1 VSRLSPSRSFCG
13 LRHGAT
19 DWNRQGLF
27 QGRTDNPLN
36 EDGLRQAHAA
46 ASMLGGIGISRI
58 VASPLMRAA
67 RTAKIIADAISVPLT
82 IDDGIIEFDFGSFEG
97 LPVRDLMIRHGVN
110 SATGLVSILPADGES
125 WDAMTE
131 RSLTCVSGW
140 LDRHPA
146 DHFLFVCHDAV
157 MQGMAN
163 ALSGSYFKNSH
174 GTPFRYVHETAQWRV
189 EQLVIWDRCSPS
201 PPAT

>member
-1 VSRLSPSRSFCG
+1 MSAPTPARTFYG

-36 EDGLRQAHAA
+36 EDGLRQAREAA
-46 ASMLGGIGISRI
+46 GLLRGVGISRI
-58 VASPLMRAA
+58 VASPLVRALK
-67 RTAKIIADAISVPLT
+67 TAEIIADAIAVPLT

-97 LPVRDLMIRHGVN
+97 LPVRDLMIKHGVK
-110 SATGLVSILPADGES
+110 SATGLVSILPADGER
-125 WDAMTE
+125 WDAMTGRAL
-131 RSLTCVSGW
+131 RSVSGW
-140 LDRHPA
+140 LDRHPG
-146 DHFLFVCHDAV
+146 DDILFVCHDAV

-174 GTPFRYVHETAQWRV
+174 GTPFRYICGDPQWRI
-189 EQLVIWDRCSPS
+189 EQVTI
-201 PPAT
+201 

>member
-1 VSRLSPSRSFCG
+1 MSALTPSRSFCG

-36 EDGLRQAHAA
+36 EDGLRQAHEAA
-46 ASMLGGIGISRI
+46 VVLRGAGISRI
-58 VASPLMRAA
+58 VASPLVRAA
-67 RTAKIIADAISVPLT
+67 RTAAIIADAISVPLT
-82 IDDGIIEFDFGSFEG
+82 IDDGIVEFDFGSFEG
-97 LPVRDLMIRHGVN
+97 LPVRDLMVKHGVN

-125 WDAMTE
+125 WEAMTE
-131 RSLTCVSGW
+131 RSLACVSGW
-140 LDRHPA
+140 LERHPA

-163 ALSGSYFKNSH
+163 ALTGSYFKNSH
-174 GTPFRYVHETAQWRV
+174 GTPFRYVRDAAQWRV
-189 EQLVIWDRCSPS
+189 EQFVI
-201 PPAT
+201 

>member
-1 VSRLSPSRSFCG
+1 MSAPAPTRSFCG

-46 ASMLGGIGISRI
+46 ADMLRGIGISRI
-58 VASPLMRAA
+58 VASPLVRAA
-67 RTAKIIADAISVPLT
+67 RTAEIIADAIAVPLT
-82 IDDGIIEFDFGSFEG
+82 IDERIIEFDFGSLEG
-97 LPVRDLMIRHGVN
+97 LPVRDVMIKHGVK
-110 SATGLVSILPADGES
+110 SATGLVSILPADGEN

-131 RSLTCVSGW
+131 RSLACVSTW
-140 LDRHPA
+140 LDRHP
-146 DHFLFVCHDAV
+146 DDDFLFVCHDAV

-163 ALSGSYFKNSH
+163 ALCGSYFKNSH
-174 GTPFRYVHETAQWRV
+174 GTPFRYVHDAAQWRV
-189 EQLVIWDRCSPS
+189 EQLVI
-201 PPAT
+201 

>member
-1 VSRLSPSRSFCG
+1 M
-13 LRHGAT
+13 RHGAT

-36 EDGLRQAHAA
+36 EDGLRQAHEA
-46 ASMLGGIGISRI
+46 ASMLRGIGVSRI

-67 RTAKIIADAISVPLT
+67 RTAEIIADAISAPLT

-97 LPVRDLMIRHGVN
+97 LPVRDLMIRHGVT
-110 SATGLVSILPADGES
+110 SATGLVSILPADGEG

-131 RSLTCVSGW
+131 RSLACVSGW

-174 GTPFRYVHETAQWRV
+174 GTPFRYVHETAQWRI
-189 EQLVIWDRCSPS
+189 EQLV
-201 PPAT
+201 T

>member
-1 VSRLSPSRSFCG
+1 VIPARSFYG

-19 DWNRQGLF
+19 DWNRKGLF

-36 EDGLRQAHAA
+36 EDGLKQAHEAA
-46 ASMLGGIGISRI
+46 ETLRGVGISRI
-58 VASPLMRAA
+58 VTSPLVRAA
-67 RTAKIIADAISVPLT
+67 RTAEIIADAIAAPLA
-82 IDDGIIEFDFGSFEG
+82 IDAGIIEFDFGSFEG
-97 LPVRDLMIRHGVN
+97 LPVRDLMIKHGVT

-125 WDAMTE
+125 WDAMTK
-131 RSLTCVSGW
+131 RSLACVSTW
-140 LDRHPA
+140 LDRHPG
-146 DHFLFVCHDAV
+146 DHFLFICHDAV

-174 GTPFRYVHETAQWRV
+174 GTPFRYIRDTAQWRV
-189 EQLVIWDRCSPS
+189 EQVVIEDKYSQR

>member
-1 VSRLSPSRSFCG
+1 MTPARTFYG

-19 DWNRQGLF
+19 DWNREGRF

-36 EDGLRQAHAA
+36 EDGLRQAHEAVD
-46 ASMLGGIGISRI
+46 MLRGAGISRI
-58 VASPLMRAA
+58 VASPLARAA
-67 RTAKIIADAISVPLT
+67 RTAEIIAAAISVPLA

-97 LPVRDLMIRHGVN
+97 LPVRDLMIKHGVN

-125 WDAMTE
+125 WDTMTE
-131 RSLTCVSGW
+131 RSLACVSAW
-140 LDRHPA
+140 LDRHPG
-146 DHFLFVCHDAV
+146 DNLLFVCHDAV

-163 ALSGSYFKNSH
+163 ALCGSYFKNSH
-174 GTPFRYVHETAQWRV
+174 GTPFRYVREQAQWRI
-189 EQLVIWDRCSPS
+189 EQVAIAGRYSPS

>member
-1 VSRLSPSRSFCG
+1 MTPARTFYG

-19 DWNRQGLF
+19 DWNREGRF

-36 EDGLRQAHAA
+36 EDGLRQAHEAVD
-46 ASMLGGIGISRI
+46 MLRGAGISRI
-58 VASPLMRAA
+58 VASPLARAA
-67 RTAKIIADAISVPLT
+67 RTAEIIADAISVPLA

-97 LPVRDLMIRHGVN
+97 LPVRDLMIKHGVN

-125 WDAMTE
+125 WDAMTA
-131 RSLTCVSGW
+131 RSLACVSAW
-140 LDRHPA
+140 LDRHPG
-146 DHFLFVCHDAV
+146 DYLLFVCHDAV

-163 ALSGSYFKNSH
+163 ALCGSYFKNSH
-174 GTPFRYVHETAQWRV
+174 GTPFRYVREHAQWRI
-189 EQLVIWDRCSPS
+189 EQVAIAGRYSPS

>member
-1 VSRLSPSRSFCG
+1 MTTPARTFYG

-19 DWNRQGLF
+19 DWNREGRF

-36 EDGLRQAHAA
+36 EDGLRQAHEAVD
-46 ASMLGGIGISRI
+46 MLRGAGISRI
-58 VASPLMRAA
+58 IASPLARAA
-67 RTAKIIADAISVPLT
+67 RTAEIIAAAISVPLA

-97 LPVRDLMIRHGVN
+97 LPVRDLMIKHGVK

-125 WDAMTE
+125 WDAMTK
-131 RSLTCVSGW
+131 RSLACVSAW
-140 LDRHPA
+140 LDRHPG
-146 DHFLFVCHDAV
+146 DDLLFVCHDAV

-163 ALSGSYFKNSH
+163 ALCGSYFKNSH
-174 GTPFRYVHETAQWRV
+174 GTPFRYLREQAQWRV
-189 EQLVIWDRCSPS
+189 EQVVTSDRYSPS